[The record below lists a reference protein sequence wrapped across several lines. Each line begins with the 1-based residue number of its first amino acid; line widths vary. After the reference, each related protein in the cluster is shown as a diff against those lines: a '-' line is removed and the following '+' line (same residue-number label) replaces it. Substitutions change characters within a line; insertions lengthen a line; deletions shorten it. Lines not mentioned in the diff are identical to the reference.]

1 MARIRT
7 IKPEFPHSES
17 MGNVSRD
24 ARLAFILMWT
34 IADDSGR
41 LRGNSRMLASLLFPY
56 DDDAAKKID
65 SWINELHDQKC
76 IIRYRADGAEYIQ
89 IQKWLEHQRIDKP
102 SASKIPPFQEG
113 SENVR
118 EDSER
123 IPVRKGREG
132 KGVEGSGN
140 DKRASK
146 KLTLDELSVV
156 HISDWISEKRAEGK
170 YINHDENFILEYF
183 KNYCKSKGKKYD
195 DYIAAYRNA
204 FEWDS
209 CQPKQRKGGDPATN
223 AYNAAQSIIARRNA
237 AAGINPSSESIN
249 FTPSTNL
256 CLPENIR

>member
-56 DDDAAKKID
+56 DDDASKKIG

-76 IIRYRADGAEYIQ
+76 IIRYRAEGAEYIQ

-102 SASKIPPFQEG
+102 STSKIPQFQEG

-118 EDSER
+118 EGSENPL
-123 IPVRKGREG
+123 IRKGGEG
-132 KGVEGSGN
+132 KGVEWKGE
-140 DKRASK
+140 DYTASK
-146 KLTLDELSVV
+146 KLTIDDLTVD
-156 HISDWISEKRAEGK
+156 HISDWLSQKRMQGK
-170 YINHDENFILEYF
+170 YLHHDENFILERF
-183 KNYCKSKGKKYD
+183 KDYCKSKGKRYN
-195 DYIAAYRNA
+195 DYTAAYRNA

-209 CQPKQRKGGDPATN
+209 CQPKQRKAIDPASN
-223 AYNAAQSIIARRNA
+223 AHAKAQSIIARRTAAWQNA
-237 AAGINPSSESIN
+237 GGQESAYDA
-249 FTPSTNL
+249 T
-256 CLPENIR
+256 